1 MVYWLVVDGSSLTTN
16 HQPINQS
23 TKITRL
29 FNFFT
34 MKKWLLLLPFLS
46 LLLSSCGSPA
56 TVGAFYR
63 EHKRKEGVRN
73 FSIPGWLI
81 WLGTG
86 LANSV
91 IDDEEA
97 RVALRL
103 AKKVKRLQLM
113 IAEDASPISTND
125 VRSFVS
131 SIHDSG
137 FEDLIYVRDQE
148 TNINILV
155 KEHRNKLR
163 HLVVLV
169 NDDSDFVFINMRTNI
184 KVKDISKVIRYFLE
198 KEGWADKKK
207 KKKKKKEEA
216 IPQV

>member
-1 MVYWLVVDGSSLTTN
+1 M
-16 HQPINQS
+16 
-23 TKITRL
+23 R
-29 FNFFT
+29 
-34 MKKWLLLLPFLS
+34 KWLLLLPLLS

-56 TVGAFYR
+56 TVNAFYR

-73 FSIPGWLI
+73 FTIPGWLV

-91 IDDEEA
+91 IEDEET

-113 IAEDASPISTND
+113 ITEDANPISSLD

-131 SIHDSG
+131 SIHDNG

-148 TNINILV
+148 TTINIVV
-155 KEHRNKLR
+155 KEQRNKLR

-184 KVKDISKVIRYFLE
+184 KVKDISKLIRYFLE
-198 KEGWADKKK
+198 KEGWTDKKK
-207 KKKKKKEEA
+207 SKKQKKEEA